1 MLHLECLKYAIS
13 YREIEIVMM
22 WRFHQ
27 QLQLSVEW
35 YNITAVSVV
44 FCQLV
49 KLDKLSLSD
58 CIDNVEEND
67 VKRGN
72 SQSL

>member
-1 MLHLECLKYAIS
+1 MLISVLPHLEHDDVRVSSTAATVCRLIQH
-13 YREIEIVMM
+13 YRSI
-22 WRFHQ
+22 
-27 QLQLSVEW
+27 
-35 YNITAVSVV
+35 VV

-58 CIDNVEEND
+58 CIDNMEEND
-67 VKRGN
+67 VKCGN